1 MGSGRDRGRGG
12 GRDGGKGGGGSGG
25 GGGGADGVTETP
37 RWQEAVGAAARKTC
51 EKDELRKA
59 EEDAAERRR
68 ETLAFMARWV
78 RVGRP

>member
-12 GRDGGKGGGGSGG
+12 GRDGGKGGGGGG
-25 GGGGADGVTETP
+25 DADGVTETP
-37 RWQEAVGAAARKTC
+37 RRQEGVEAAARKTC

-78 RVGRP
+78 QVGRP